1 MAGGGI
7 DPDPVWR
14 EEAGPTRV
22 DRRQERDGDGWGLRR
37 RWLGLRWRQD
47 WPAAA
52 HHGGACGTVL
62 GQRSR
67 GGGSRR
73 LARAEAREA
82 PGGGEVQARW
92 PCSGE
97 AGRCGLEHAMAS
109 GGAVSGRGA
118 REELQEMVP
127 KTTTSF
133 QKNGH

>member
-14 EEAGPTRV
+14 GEAGPTRV
-22 DRRQERDGDGWGLRR
+22 GRWQERDGDGWGLRR

-47 WPAAA
+47 RPAAA

-73 LARAEAREA
+73 LARAEARKA

-97 AGRCGLEHAMAS
+97 ASRCRRWQAAARS
-109 GGAVSGRGA
+109 RQDAGGAAGNCS
-118 REELQEMVP
+118 
-127 KTTTSF
+127 
-133 QKNGH
+133 